1 MVYDLPPD
9 NAFLTDA
16 HNRRQNDA
24 INALDAQISRTQA
37 RLNSEM
43 RRIRGSLEQRLDRL
57 STSFDAFVELSDV
70 RALLA
75 AFPGPAAVR
84 YRAHRLL
91 EGAAAGDDETVQQ
104 AAAYWLCPASRGLAA
119 AVRGDAGAA
128 RSLVA
133 EAAGAD
139 ALRAGT
145 FALLGTAAAA
155 PGQAPLMAD
164 WILPKVLRELPER
177 VSRYERALWVAAA
190 DGVLGAD
197 ARAMVAGLAQ
207 EAARRAGQGQD
218 PAAGPEFWTSAV
230 SAPRP
235 SAPAKALEGRP
246 GREQLEAAG
255 RLSALRT
262 WLEETLEQGQDAGAA
277 AGEGAE
283 DGERTDR
290 PRLDD
295 ESARTLRLLVDEGTS
310 EEAPHLARA
319 NQLRAVIES
328 SGTASPDESAPAW
341 TDPAGDTLE
350 LLRADA
356 TSMLA
361 PRARRALAIGV
372 YGSVVASAAEDLART
387 AAEPLPASAEVA
399 YHGRRMRVTPEG
411 ADDASLREAEAAL
424 EASYAPE
431 RRPYVYAGIAA
442 GAAVVLA
449 VLVAVSGAAPWL
461 WVAPAAALGAAGLFV
476 HRGRSG
482 AADAAVATESARR
495 RLRDKVQEGAAE
507 YRGLRGEAASA
518 AERAQEDLR
527 SVRRLLARA

>member
-24 INALDAQISRTQA
+24 ITALDAQISRTQA

-91 EGAAAGDDETVQQ
+91 EGAAGGDAATVQR
-104 AAAYWLCPASRGLAA
+104 AAGYWLCPASRGLAA
-119 AVRGDAGAA
+119 AVRGDTGEA

-155 PGQAPLMAD
+155 PDQAPLMAD
-164 WILPKVLRELPER
+164 WILPKVLQELPER
-177 VSRYERALWVAAA
+177 VCRYERALWVAAA
-190 DGVLGAD
+190 DGLLGAD
-197 ARAMVAGLAQ
+197 ARALVAGLAQ
-207 EAARRAGQGQD
+207 EAARRAERGQD

-235 SAPAKALEGRP
+235 PAPTKALEGRP

-262 WLEETLEQGQDAGAA
+262 WLEEVLERPGGG
-277 AGEGAE
+277 AGEQP
-283 DGERTDR
+283 DR

-295 ESARTLRLLVDEGTS
+295 EAAETLRMLVGEGTS

-328 SGTASPDESAPAW
+328 SGTASPDEPAPAW
-341 TDPAGDTLE
+341 TDPAGHTLE

-361 PRARRALAIGV
+361 PRARRALAVGV
-372 YGSVVASAAEDLART
+372 YGTVVASAAEDLASA
-387 AAEPLPASAEVA
+387 AAEPLPEGAEVA
-399 YHGRRMRVTPEG
+399 YHGQRMRITPQG

-476 HRGRSG
+476 YRGRSG
-482 AADAAVATESARR
+482 AADAATAVASARR

-507 YRGLRGEAASA
+507 YRGLRSEAASA
-518 AERAQEDLR
+518 AERAREDLQA
-527 SVRRLLARA
+527 VRRLLAEA